1 MGAFEDAD
9 AISVV
14 ETIDEAHFEAD
25 QTSPA
30 PPAKEE
36 NNNRSKEFEKQQ
48 KRSDQPNASSIRGKE
63 RKRSAPDGDGP
74 ERGPKIKVAG
84 PWSRFDRRDEEKS
97 GSMVTGVVISHR
109 PSPSQKKPFV
119 QPFIQK
125 LHDFASNPYDYNNAL
140 RFTDRDSNRNGER
153 VTVAQVFTNRNH
165 FKLRL
170 SRTMNILHLGCHQRK
185 CMDWS
190 IFR

>member
-63 RKRSAPDGDGP
+63 RKRSAPDDDGP
-74 ERGPKIKVAG
+74 ERGPKIKVDG
-84 PWSRFDRRDEEKS
+84 PWSRYDQMTEES
-97 GSMVTGVVISHR
+97 GSFVTGAKSSHQ
-109 PSPSQKKPFV
+109 PSPCKKRPHI
-119 QPFIQK
+119 QPFIKK
-125 LHDFASNPYDYNNAL
+125 LHDMASKPDDYNNAL
-140 RFTDRDSNRNGER
+140 VFTDRYSHRYGGT
-153 VTVAQVFTNRNH
+153 TVAQVFTNRNH